1 MGILDPET
9 PEETLDEYEKQI
21 EWDIEAGV
29 PS

>member
-1 MGILDPET
+1 MGVLDPET

-21 EWDIEAGV
+21 EQDIVAGV